1 MMVSLCGRWGVCLSV
16 WDAVWM
22 DWTGLDE
29 QGRAGPGQG
38 EDMGRQGEPGRAG
51 PRLKA
56 AHPPPPCMAAQPAVF
71 ERDLLLYG

>member
-1 MMVSLCGRWGVCLSV
+1 
-16 WDAVWM
+16 M

-56 AHPPPPCMAAQPAVF
+56 AHPTPPM
-71 ERDLLLYG
+71 YGSTTCGI